1 MIRQKKYSKNLSRK
15 IVESLFWLCVYR
27 FGNTLLLPNIDQ
39 QQLIASAPINSIAEF
54 VKMYSGESNTITLFS
69 LGIMPYINA
78 SIIIDTLTTSI
89 PSLEKLQSEEGLQ
102 GKNKIYFYKKVL
114 TIFFAI
120 VQSYFLLTSMRG
132 FLYDT
137 SFLAFTLT
145 LLLLVTGS
153 LLGVWI
159 CNILD
164 ALGLVNSGASLII
177 LMNIIIS
184 LFGKLDIRMAFFSFQ
199 PSSILTILFIIYL
212 IFLIN
217 FSQMASYKMPIIS
230 AKQLDYLEKQRF
242 DFERKT
248 HFLQKPTRITNDIS
262 IKLNQAGIFPLIV
275 ASNVVAF
282 LSSSSF
288 GSSGIL
294 SFFFSNKFFQNI
306 LYYSLIVAS
315 NFFYTSVFWDA
326 EKVSEQLRKSSV
338 SIVNK
343 TPGKE
348 TTNYLL
354 KVVRSTAIR
363 GGILLCSILLG
374 YDIIK
379 NFTNSSVLAQL
390 NISSLIVTI
399 GIVNEISKNLQ
410 YFGILNLYKKKSE

>member
-1 MIRQKKYSKNLSRK
+1 MKKYSNNLSSK
-15 IVESLFWLCVYR
+15 IIVSLLLLYIYR
-27 FGNTLLLPNIDQ
+27 LGNTIPLANIDQ
-39 QQLIASAPINSIAEF
+39 QQLIASAPVNSIAEF
-54 VKMYSGESNTITLFS
+54 VKMYSGESNIITFFS

-89 PSLEKLQSEEGLQ
+89 PFLEKLQSEEGLQ
-102 GKNKIYFYKKVL
+102 GKNKLYFYKKIL
-114 TIFFAI
+114 TIIFAI
-120 VQSYFLLTSMRG
+120 FQSYFLLTSVKG

-137 SFLAFTLT
+137 SFFTFTLT
-145 LLLLVTGS
+145 QLQLVTGS
-153 LLGVWI
+153 LLTVWI
-159 CNILD
+159 CNLIE
-164 ALGLVNSGASLII
+164 ALGLVNNGTSLII
-177 LMNIIIS
+177 LMNVIIS
-184 LFGKLDIRMAFFSFQ
+184 LFGRLDFKIELFSLQSIQ
-199 PSSILTILFIIYL
+199 PLSIFAILFIIYL

-217 FSQMASYKMPIIS
+217 FSQTASYKMPIIS

-248 HFLQKPTRITNDIS
+248 NFLQKPTRITNDIS

-282 LSSSSF
+282 LSSGTF
-288 GSSGIL
+288 
-294 SFFFSNKFFQNI
+294 SFFFSNKFFQNTI
-306 LYYSLIVAS
+306 YYILIVAS

-348 TTNYLL
+348 TTNYLS
-354 KVVRSTAIR
+354 KVVRRTAIR
-363 GGILLCSILLG
+363 GGILLSSILLG
-374 YDIIK
+374 YDIVK
-379 NFTNSSVLAQL
+379 NLTNSSVLAQL

-399 GIVNEISKNLQ
+399 GILNEISKNLQ
-410 YFGILNLYKKKSE
+410 SFGIFNLYKKKSE